1 MRSQH
6 TMRNPATLRSRAFA
20 ASVLTLTMGL
30 GGAQSAFAQGADPPL
45 GIPYAGETGH
55 PVHVRLDTAATYG
68 IGGQSFLGVHVG
80 MSGYMP
86 VWNTR
91 WATGTFD
98 AGLLLG
104 YGNEPTFLAPWI
116 DTTQVQGA
124 THRISLLARV
134 GHTFHLGLH
143 RGVALGIHLYA
154 GLHEWISSY
163 SVNYANEGVSGSG
176 TAKRSLFVTGAELD
190 FAYRFSQPAGLYLKM
205 GAPFPYQ
212 SSYLATIFT
221 VGAGLTFYLR

>member
-1 MRSQH
+1 MI
-6 TMRNPATLRSRAFA
+6 RSRAL
-20 ASVLTLTMGL
+20 ASLLVLSLGL
-30 GGAQSAFAQGADPPL
+30 CTAQQARAQEPPV
-45 GIPYAGETGH
+45 GIPEGGERGH

-68 IGGQSFLGVHVG
+68 IGGQSFLGVQVS
-80 MSGYMP
+80 MSGYLP
-86 VWNTR
+86 IWNTR

-98 AGLLLG
+98 GGVLLG

-116 DTTQVQGA
+116 DPSQVEGA
-124 THRISLLARV
+124 THRISLFARF
-134 GHTFHLGLH
+134 GHTFHLGI
-143 RGVALGIHLYA
+143 RRRVALGVHLYA

-163 SVNYANEGVSGSG
+163 SVNYPNEGVSGSG

-190 FAYRFSQPAGLYLKM
+190 FAYRFSQPVGLYLKM

-212 SSYLATIFT
+212 SSYVATIFT